1 MRYSMNMKKMRK
13 RNEPC
18 LTEQRQGLAR
28 PFLILAFAFLI
39 SHFSF
44 LICNAQTFTQ
54 RLQKQA
60 KGEGIVTLHQNKAID
75 ELVNGPKAIAVPQ
88 PTTVK
93 PTIKKDISHIKTP
106 TVTPVTKKKEEKPA
120 AVPTVA
126 KPRQNDTLVTVAPP
140 VQTIADSTLVKPKR
154 TYRTTGYRVQV
165 FAGGNSRQDRQRAE
179 QIGNQLRSLF
189 PEHQVYVHFFS
200 PRWICRIGN
209 FKEYEEA
216 VKMKSELKQMGYGST
231 TIVKGKITLPL

>member
-1 MRYSMNMKKMRK
+1 MKMRHISMAK
-13 RNEPC
+13 RVC
-18 LTEQRQGLAR
+18 IIL
-28 PFLILAFAFLI
+28 PFYLFTFLP
-39 SHFSF
+39 SF
-44 LICNAQTFTQ
+44 AQTFTQ
-54 RLQKQA
+54 RLQKQT
-60 KGEGIVTLHQNKAID
+60 KGGGIVTLHQDKAID
-75 ELVNGPKAIAVPQ
+75 ELVNGPKAIAVPR

-93 PTIKKDISHIKTP
+93 PAIKKDISHIKAP
-106 TVTPVTKKKEEKPA
+106 TVTPVAKKKEEKPV
-120 AVPTVA
+120 AVPTAV
-126 KPRQNDTLVTVAPP
+126 KPRQNDTLVTVAHPI
-140 VQTIADSTLVKPKR
+140 QTTVDSTLAKPKR

-209 FKEYEEA
+209 FKEYDEA
-216 VKMKSELKQMGYGST
+216 VKMKGELKQMGYGST